1 MIVKMKIQIL
11 ITICFCWT
19 QIALSQTAENNS
31 VIIDKVKVS
40 YRTFRL
46 GTRKGNEPIIVFENG
61 IGGGGFNQI
70 YQYLPTNAACIE
82 YDRNGLG
89 QSEIDTAIK
98 NDNQVVER
106 LHKLLTTVNIKAPYL
121 LVGHSI
127 GGPYIRLFASKYP
140 SEVSGLVF
148 IDPTDYM
155 LTKKEDEYAKKVS
168 KSLTGY
174 RDIWTI
180 NLKTMAN
187 DTSMP
192 IGVRNEVKREF
203 YASTPT
209 FFKEYQQLEPLK
221 DIPVTVI
228 ISYAKPVEPY
238 EIEMNKKLKL
248 GINITPWWKEF
259 DNFRIQHYI
268 DLIRNNHKSKIILL
282 PNYSHG
288 VHYQDPELVG
298 KAVAETYN
306 HCMEKIEK

>member
-1 MIVKMKIQIL
+1 M
-11 ITICFCWT
+11 
-19 QIALSQTAENNS
+19 
-31 VIIDKVKVS
+31 
-40 YRTFRL
+40 
-46 GTRKGNEPIIVFENG
+46 
-61 IGGGGFNQI
+61 GGGGFNQI

-89 QSEIDTAIK
+89 QSEIDTTIK

-106 LHKLLTTVNIKAPYL
+106 LHKLLTTLNIKAPYL

-140 SEVSGLVF
+140 SEVAGLVF

-155 LTKKEDEYAKKVS
+155 LTKKEDEYAQKVS

-174 RDIWTI
+174 REIWKI

-192 IGVRNEVKREF
+192 ISVRNEAKREL
-203 YASTPT
+203 YASTPI
-209 FFKEYQQLEPLK
+209 FFKEYQHLEPLK

-259 DNFRIQHYI
+259 DNIRIQHYTN
-268 DLIRNNHKSKIILL
+268 LIRNNHNSKMILL
-282 PNYSHG
+282 PGYSHG
-288 VHYQDPELVG
+288 IQYQDPELVG
-298 KAVAETYN
+298 EAVADTYRVTD
-306 HCMEKIEK
+306 